1 MPVYSDPASN
11 PEPPILPN
19 SAHASPHNNLIF
31 SNASGPLGPNPVT
44 GVAGIGTGSPLQE
57 STPIRANMS
66 PIPFRPRQ
74 SQGSTISS
82 IKSDSAVRFVQL
94 LESCQPSL
102 LHIAPVLARLGIL
115 NVEHLKAVAH
125 LSEEM
130 RDREVREE
138 AFRMGIT
145 VVEWAVLMDKV
156 GIL

>member
-1 MPVYSDPASN
+1 MYSDPASN
-11 PEPPILPN
+11 PEPPV

-31 SNASGPLGPNPVT
+31 SNASSPLGPNPVT
-44 GVAGIGTGSPLQE
+44 SVAAGIRTGSPLQE

-102 LHIAPVLARLGIL
+102 LHIAPVLARLGIMK
-115 NVEHLKAVAH
+115 VEHLKAVAH

-138 AFRMGIT
+138 ALRMGVT
-145 VVEWAVLMDKV
+145 VVEWAVLLDKV
-156 GIL
+156 GML